1 MRRTRSEGSAAAGFT
16 LVELLVAVTLLSLLS
31 VALLVALRLGVHA
44 ERAGSGRLEAE
55 EGTAAGLL
63 FIRAQLGDARVAIE
77 VDESGR
83 PLVIFDGATHRVAF
97 VAPLPARVNLPGLH
111 LIEIMAVRAVL
122 GAELVVRARPYRPPK
137 ILPEDIPEKRLI
149 AGLGAAEFDYF
160 GAASSNE
167 PASWHGEWHDMWSLP
182 ALVRLRV
189 SDARGDAAPDLV
201 VALRSATRIRR

>member
-1 MRRTRSEGSAAAGFT
+1 VRRTRSEESAAAGFT

-55 EGTAAGLL
+55 EGTAVGLS

-77 VDESGR
+77 VDETGR
-83 PLVIFDGATHRVAF
+83 PLVVFDGAADRVAF

-111 LIEIMAVRAVL
+111 LIEIMTVRAAL

-137 ILPEDIPEKRLI
+137 ILPADIPEKRLI
-149 AGLGAAEFDYF
+149 AGLGAAEFAYF

-167 PASWHGEWHDMWSLP
+167 PASWHGEWHDMWGLP

-189 SDARGDAAPDLV
+189 SAARGDAAPDLV
-201 VALRSATRIRR
+201 VALRSATGIRR